1 MKRRE
6 FITIVGG
13 AAVAWPLAARAQE
26 RVRRVG
32 VLMHTV
38 PDEPEAQARVAAFQQ
53 GLQGAGWEIGR
64 NLRIDTRW
72 SNNDVARLRRQ
83 AADLIGLSPDVVLG
97 GVGNTTGTL
106 QELTRTIPI
115 VMAQTIDP
123 VGAGNIVSL
132 ARPGIGDA
140 RERRRAADEVRVGD
154 QP

>member
-53 GLQGAGWEIGR
+53 GCRGQDGRSAVTCASIRAGATTMSRGCG
-64 NLRIDTRW
+64 
-72 SNNDVARLRRQ
+72 ARRQ
-83 AADLIGLSPDVVLG
+83 S
-97 GVGNTTGTL
+97 
-106 QELTRTIPI
+106 
-115 VMAQTIDP
+115 
-123 VGAGNIVSL
+123 
-132 ARPGIGDA
+132 
-140 RERRRAADEVRVGD
+140 
-154 QP
+154 